1 MDYRKGISVVLNG
14 KRLEVKPSRVL
25 ALTGILALV
34 ILTFFISWKE
44 VLVRFKEINVPM
56 LTLPVMFTCGFLLLE
71 ALRLKFI
78 LLVSDPL
85 EKLIQV
91 FSLSRLLGVATVH
104 TAGEAMLVGGLKLIG
119 IPIKTAGRAI
129 VRLRI
134 LDLST
139 ILIVTGLFGKGSF
152 YVFILALGCALV
164 VLVLWKLKC
173 FPYLREVILS
183 SLFMYLFFG
192 LSVLSSAKAV
202 GINVSEIEL
211 IRASVVGVILQ
222 CLPLSPLGLGT
233 RDLSLI
239 GMLSGLGVSREEALV
254 FSWVEF
260 VVVSMVAS
268 ASLCAVSFV
277 WKRLKR
283 WQSRL

>member
-1 MDYRKGISVVLNG
+1 MF
-14 KRLEVKPSRVL
+14 RVHGLRIGRIL
-25 ALTGILALV
+25 ALTGVLSLL

-44 VLVRFKEINVPM
+44 VFERFKEINVPM
-56 LTLPVMFTCGFLLLE
+56 LILPIMFTCCFLLLE
-71 ALRLKFI
+71 ALRLRFV
-78 LLVSDPL
+78 LLVPDPL

-91 FSLSRLLGVATVH
+91 FSFSRMIGVGTVH
-104 TAGEAMLVGGLKLIG
+104 TAGEGVLVGGLKLIG
-119 IPIKTAGRAI
+119 IPIKTAGHAI

-134 LDLST
+134 LDLSA

-152 YVFILALGCALV
+152 YVFILALGCGLV
-164 VLVLWKLKC
+164 VMVLWKLRG

-192 LSVLSSAKAV
+192 LSVISSAKAV
-202 GINVSEIEL
+202 GIKVSEIEL
-211 IRASVVGVILQ
+211 IRASVVGVLSQ

-239 GMLSGLGVSREEALV
+239 GMLLSLGVSREEALV

-260 VVVSMVAS
+260 IAVSGVSS
-268 ASLCAVSFV
+268 ASLCAVSFI
-277 WKRLKR
+277 WERLKR
-283 WQSRL
+283 LQGGL